1 MPARPTPFDRLFGA
15 LAPERFPRLRGA
27 LEASGRPP
35 EDREGF
41 LLVREV
47 AELLRELRPETG
59 MGEAVHALIALLHH
73 AYLHWLAGQ
82 PVQQLREEQLA
93 QLVGRLGPAAE
104 SLPASADPGA
114 PTRYV
119 QLPPLRVWATP
130 VAGQPD
136 EPLDGWFALRS
147 GQQLCLLAIFGLSP
161 TREGLTAV
169 ELTGPRPALLRRLD
183 GTPPFSPLLA
193 GGAAAGLVSLAGEE
207 ELLALAWHAEAGR

>member
-1 MPARPTPFDRLFGA
+1 MPARPTPFDLLFGA

-27 LEASGRPP
+27 LEASGCPP

-59 MGEAVHALIALLHH
+59 MGEAVHALVALLHC
-73 AYLHWLAGQ
+73 AYLYWLAGQ
-82 PVQQLREEQLA
+82 PVQQVGEEQLA
-93 QLVGRLGPAAE
+93 HLVERSWPAAE
-104 SLPASADPGA
+104 NLPASAHPDV

-136 EPLDGWFALRS
+136 EPLDGWFAWRS
-147 GQQLCLLAIFGLSP
+147 GQQLRLLAVFGLSP
-161 TREGLTAV
+161 TREGLTVV
-169 ELTGPRPALLRRLD
+169 ELSGPRPALVRRLD

-193 GGAAAGLVSLAGEE
+193 GGAAAGLLSLAGEE
-207 ELLALAWHAEAGR
+207 ELLALAWRAEAGR